1 VSSVDYIELRDA
13 DGDVELVQRVSSFFD
28 GGEVLVA
35 GGEGGLAIG
44 G

>member
-1 VSSVDYIELRDA
+1 VANPFD
-13 DGDVELVQRVSSFFD
+13 DGFDDEAGSGFHEAVEESFFD